1 MTNTSV
7 NCMKCHLSIIKW
19 WDFNKHLLGFRCVS
33 IPVFLFP
40 SFSSTVGQMECKR
53 KYHAHRRPF
62 THTLWWNHVMLF
74 HNVITLHLGLWHKW
88 KEYSGNYQY
97 FHRTGKCERWDDGN
111 WKYWRPTYSSC
122 FEEGGDGKLLNWK
135 REITIFFFFIRGIL
149 WSQRPFRW
157 SMNQI
162 LKDHSWLL
170 QYKMPQKDLWLNLL
184 AIILFEL
191 PIWTLWLFLLKYV
204 FRLFLKNTGV

>member
-122 FEEGGDGKLLNWK
+122 FEGGKW
-135 REITIFFFFIRGIL
+135 EIIE
-149 WSQRPFRW
+149 
-157 SMNQI
+157 
-162 LKDHSWLL
+162 LKTWNYHL
-170 QYKMPQKDLWLNLL
+170 
-184 AIILFEL
+184 
-191 PIWTLWLFLLKYV
+191 LFLHK
-204 FRLFLKNTGV
+204 RNTLISAPIQVVHEPNFERPQLAFTV